1 MITAPDPAVVSAAT
15 PILQGVMHRLFNRPW
30 WEGKEPLHVDPETYM
45 RASGEMTEVLRARGW
60 HGPAL
65 CADIR
70 KPNFLLMGVPIV
82 CADE

>member
-1 MITAPDPAVVSAAT
+1 MITAPDPASVTAAT
-15 PILQGVMHRLFNRPW
+15 PILASIVRRLHERPIW
-30 WEGKEPLHVDPETYM
+30 AWKEPLPVDSETYV
-45 RASGEMTEVLRARGW
+45 RASDELTEVLRARGW